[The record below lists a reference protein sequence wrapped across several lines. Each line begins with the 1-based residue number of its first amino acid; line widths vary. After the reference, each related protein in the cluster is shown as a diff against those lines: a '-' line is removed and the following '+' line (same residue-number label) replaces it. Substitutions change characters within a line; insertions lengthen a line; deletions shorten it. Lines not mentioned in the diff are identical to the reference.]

1 MGETAGLA
9 LVLYAAHNGLSGF
22 EVVVTIQDPD
32 VAEVVGVEF
41 PDFGLTYTDK
51 LPATALRLR
60 AVDLNEIVSP
70 GWQASVLSTL
80 ALQGKARGTTVI
92 TLEISA
98 MDDEQGE
105 AMQPFIVSV
114 LLSVD

>member
-9 LVLYAAHNGLSGF
+9 LVLYAAQNGLSGF
-22 EVVVTIQDPD
+22 EVVVTIEDPE

-41 PDFGLTYTDK
+41 PDFGLTYADQ
-51 LPATALRLR
+51 LPATALKLR
-60 AVDLNEIVSP
+60 AVDLSEIVSP
-70 GWQASVLSTL
+70 GSQASVLSTL

-92 TLEISA
+92 NLEISA

-105 AMQPFIVSV
+105 AMQPFVVSG
-114 LLSVD
+114 LLSAD